1 MTPDA
6 LGRKETAFERMG
18 TNIGRGIKT
27 LSLLKFFSSETG
39 TLSVLYLS
47 RYISVAKTF
56 TITIITNVPYVVM
69 TTVMQRS
76 YNKNERITVF
86 KFMKGEILHFSL
98 F

>member
-1 MTPDA
+1 MTSDA

-18 TNIGRGIKT
+18 TNIGRGIK
-27 LSLLKFFSSETG
+27 

-69 TTVMQRS
+69 TTVLQRS